1 MLEVRDPLL
10 HCRGEPLRHLEVPGD
25 KDTRHPKARL
35 SGAGS
40 PGHILTLK
48 SPLCFPTATADG
60 CCSRTPEGYMAG
72 SEDSEQESKNMGVIF
87 LFISLIFFSFSDL

>member
-40 PGHILTLK
+40 PGHILTL
-48 SPLCFPTATADG
+48 SLPFAFPQPLQVAAALGHQKATWQVVKIQ
-60 CCSRTPEGYMAG
+60 SRRARIWG
-72 SEDSEQESKNMGVIF
+72 SYSYSY
-87 LFISLIFFSFSDL
+87 L